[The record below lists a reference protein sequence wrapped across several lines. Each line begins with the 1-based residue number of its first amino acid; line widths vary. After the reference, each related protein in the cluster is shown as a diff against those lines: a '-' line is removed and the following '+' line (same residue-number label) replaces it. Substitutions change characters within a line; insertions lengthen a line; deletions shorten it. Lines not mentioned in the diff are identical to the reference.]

1 MEKKYFKE
9 FKYMPY
15 TGSKYT
21 REFVRYNSW
30 LVKYPTLLSTKRGD

>member
-15 TGSKYT
+15 TGIINT
-21 REFVRYNSW
+21 LVN
-30 LVKYPTLLSTKRGD
+30 LLDIILAVKYPTLLSTKED